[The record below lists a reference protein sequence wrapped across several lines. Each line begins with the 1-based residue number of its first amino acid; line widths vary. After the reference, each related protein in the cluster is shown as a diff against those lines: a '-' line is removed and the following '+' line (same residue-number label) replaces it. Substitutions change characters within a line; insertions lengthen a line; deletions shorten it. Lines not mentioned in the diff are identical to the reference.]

1 MGSLQ
6 QHSTSPV
13 SPISISAA
21 AMGASDRPAI
31 SNDHPLV
38 INLDHGDPTM
48 YEKFWK
54 KAGDEAT
61 LVISGWETM
70 SYFSNK
76 DNVCWFLERGF
87 EEEVRRL
94 HEFVGNAVV
103 DGKHIIVGTGSTQ
116 LFQAALFALSDP
128 NSDQPANVVSSVPY
142 YSVYPVATDYLKSRL
157 YQWAGDVEKYQG
169 EGSYIELVCSPN
181 NPDGLSKQAVLSS
194 ENGKGK
200 TIHDLAYYWPQYT
213 AITAAADHDI
223 MLFTISKT
231 TGHAG
236 IRIGWALVKDDE
248 VARKMIKFIE
258 MNTIGVSKDSQI
270 RAARILSVVRN
281 SHDNSKIV
289 HSVEESFFHY
299 ARRTMTER
307 WDRLNE
313 AIKSSNGAFILADFP
328 SQHCNFSDEI
338 IESHPAFAWMK
349 CEKEG
354 IDDFYGF
361 LKKHNI
367 LTRGGEHFG
376 VEKKYV
382 RISMLDRDPM
392 FDIFINRMSII
403 H

>member
-1 MGSLQ
+1 M
-6 QHSTSPV
+6 
-13 SPISISAA
+13 
-21 AMGASDRPAI
+21 
-31 SNDHPLV
+31 
-38 INLDHGDPTM
+38 
-48 YEKFWK
+48 
-54 KAGDEAT
+54 
-61 LVISGWETM
+61 
-70 SYFSNK
+70 
-76 DNVCWFLERGF
+76 
-87 EEEVRRL
+87 
-94 HEFVGNAVV
+94 
-103 DGKHIIVGTGSTQ
+103 
-116 LFQAALFALSDP
+116 
-128 NSDQPANVVSSVPY
+128 
-142 YSVYPVATDYLKSRL
+142 YPVATDYLKSRL

-223 MLFTISKT
+223 MLFTVSKT

-248 VARKMIKFIE
+248 VARKMTKFIE

-338 IESHPAFAWMK
+338 IESHPGK
-349 CEKEG
+349 
-354 IDDFYGF
+354 
-361 LKKHNI
+361 
-367 LTRGGEHFG
+367 
-376 VEKKYV
+376 
-382 RISMLDRDPM
+382 
-392 FDIFINRMSII
+392 
-403 H
+403 